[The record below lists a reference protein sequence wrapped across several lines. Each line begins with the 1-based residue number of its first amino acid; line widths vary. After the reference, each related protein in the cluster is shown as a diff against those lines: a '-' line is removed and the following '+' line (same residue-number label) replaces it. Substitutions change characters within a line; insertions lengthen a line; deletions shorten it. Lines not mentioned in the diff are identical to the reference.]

1 MRSPLRAIAG
11 YARATRPWSLRY
23 IWEKTTQQSVPFG
36 LRLAFGKGG
45 DAIPAGDMHKRLV
58 DHLTTTPLCSQL
70 PFRGEAMAPAITSA
84 PRFAHR
90 DDDAADDDGGAVH
103 AAPSSSSPSSA
114 APATPATNMLLLR
127 ALRYPELA
135 PPEYELAGLEA
146 WFFPRRAHV
155 GDVVAFEHPDP
166 PKPPKAS
173 DPSADPSAAAD
184 HHHHRRRDASESPPV
199 LVRRVAALAGA
210 VLESDDEGVED
221 YHIPEGHAW
230 VLADNDDAFRDP
242 SGSFTPADSRAFGPV
257 PVEKMLGRVVYC
269 VRSRTDHGPVRNSP
283 EAEAVD
289 APVLVNELDVQAL
302 AADLEAL
309 FGEPAKE
316 KAGAEGGGEGE
327 SGEASEKELDGD
339 PEDARGDDAEDPEAA
354 RAGKKSGSA

>member
-184 HHHHRRRDASESPPV
+184 HHHHRRDASESPPV

-242 SGSFTPADSRAFGPV
+242 SGSFTPADSRAFGPSC
-257 PVEKMLGRVVYC
+257 RI
-269 VRSRTDHGPVRNSP
+269 N
-283 EAEAVD
+283 
-289 APVLVNELDVQAL
+289 
-302 AADLEAL
+302 
-309 FGEPAKE
+309 
-316 KAGAEGGGEGE
+316 
-327 SGEASEKELDGD
+327 
-339 PEDARGDDAEDPEAA
+339 
-354 RAGKKSGSA
+354 

>member
-173 DPSADPSAAAD
+173 TRAPTRPPPPTIIIIVVARRGDPPCSFAAAG
-184 HHHHRRRDASESPPV
+184 
-199 LVRRVAALAGA
+199 AGA

-242 SGSFTPADSRAFGPV
+242 SGSFTPRTSSRSGPCPWRRCWGGWCIACGV
-257 PVEKMLGRVVYC
+257 GRTTARC
-269 VRSRTDHGPVRNSP
+269 AISP

-316 KAGAEGGGEGE
+316 KAGAEGEGKE
-327 SGEASEKELDGD
+327 NRGRRSEKELDGD